1 MENAL
6 SAKPEDVH
14 QQYARRLKD
23 LHEAEDEAMLE
34 LRTSEELGSLAR
46 KNEP

>member
-1 MENAL
+1 MSAVAAEYIEEWVDHARTGMENAL

-23 LHEAEDEAMLE
+23 LHEA
-34 LRTSEELGSLAR
+34 
-46 KNEP
+46 